1 MEATRGKEAPVGEA
15 DIERILQGTD
25 RFGPR
30 LLKPEGGGIL
40 LTLQVKGFSLG
51 DLAKMDFHGDTLAQ
65 DSQGWK
71 GW

>member
-1 MEATRGKEAPVGEA
+1 MEATRGKEAPVGDA
-15 DIERILQGTD
+15 DIERKLQGAD
-25 RFGPR
+25 SFGPS

>member
-1 MEATRGKEAPVGEA
+1 MEATRGKDAPVGDA
-15 DIERILQGTD
+15 DIERKLQGAD
-25 RFGPR
+25 RFGPS

>member
-1 MEATRGKEAPVGEA
+1 MEATRGKEAPVGDA
-15 DIERILQGTD
+15 DIERKLQGAD
-25 RFGPR
+25 RFGPS